1 MLIKHKLSIF
11 SAVFFLLLLMFTI
24 ANIFLFGKLHSNVQL
39 MDNISKINKKHDVLR
54 YSVTEFCKV
63 GKYWGYSA
71 NYKYRRM
78 YDEKK
83 NAVLKSFG
91 DLAPYMENRTD
102 FQRIGQIFEELDKK
116 VNNILSFRD
125 PVGDQRV
132 IMLVRHLEET
142 ELQILSLLEETSAES
157 LSRLDLVSQSAEKM
171 KKTLSFYIMI
181 IIIVFFLVSFALSL
195 LLSQTF
201 SNPLNHILTATDKIS
216 AGNLDYRI
224 DYRRNDEFGLLSE
237 RFNKMIDKVN
247 ETESKLRSQLHDTR
261 LLLDIS
267 KTITATQDLRSILDI
282 ITSTIFKRTE
292 VLGAA
297 VYLSSIDSHFFVAS
311 SKMSQKG
318 IEFPEKLD
326 RESEFAKDVLDR
338 DMPVFYD
345 KSTFGPGTPHKIII
359 CSLMMDNTTKGLLVI
374 AFKESVT
381 ESHELS
387 NLYMSIANSIS
398 NAVYRVDLFNETQ
411 IQLRRLT
418 AFYELGKIVNI
429 STTFE
434 ELFSKV
440 SEKMTSLLRA
450 RGCIIRIFQDDV
462 LLAKSSHGLPI
473 EHIESWSPKLGEGI
487 AGTVAAE
494 KKSLLIE
501 NVNLLPESMHLP
513 GIQVT
518 SVVAVPMLLGTA
530 LVGTIGLFDKKD
542 DEGTIISFNHDD
554 LATAEGFASITAL
567 AIEKIRNIE
576 RDRTR
581 EIDAIEAKKRMET
594 LFDSVRGGIIT
605 LDRNWNILLANK
617 YIESWTDKSINEII
631 GKNSIDVF
639 HTAENMIC
647 PHCAAKATFETGE
660 INTITQSRGINYA
673 ELSSYPIKDDTGE
686 IIEVVIFIRDITDR
700 VLYQEEILSLYKEVS
715 QTKEYLES
723 LIDNT
728 PDAIVTSDIDGII
741 ISWNKGAEKIYG
753 YSEEEALNNFLPFVP
768 DFLRE
773 REIKYIDRLKKG
785 EIIKDIETIRV
796 NKEGRIFEVSLT
808 LSPIKDT
815 SGEVIGITG
824 ISRDISEKK
833 KVEKEL
839 IRRNQELSRLFFIS
853 SAMRG
858 TLEYEKLLR
867 MVLTAVTMS
876 DGLGFNRALLF
887 LVDEEHNTL
896 RGEMGVGPASA
907 EEAWQIWDKL
917 SLEKKSLPELLSE
930 VEESP
935 LKKDSFLDRLST
947 GMTIS
952 LEDDT
957 TLTRAVKEK
966 KPINVVDVHHEPL
979 SDTALIQLLDTHA
992 YAAIPLV
999 SRDKVLGLLWVDNY
1013 FNRKPITDEDI
1024 RFLRGF
1030 ADQVAAALESARLF
1044 EQVKLAEAELE
1055 NIFES
1060 ISDMVYFN
1068 TNDYTIKN
1076 INKAVADKIGKP
1088 AHEIIGKKCYE
1099 IFHGMNRPL
1108 EICPHH
1114 KTVETKK
1121 AYVEEIDEPHLGGT
1135 FLTSSSPIFNT
1146 QGDFIGTV
1154 HVVRDITELKKLQ
1167 DKLSMAERMAALGE
1181 VAAKVA
1187 HEIRNPL
1194 VSIGGFSRRLEKKL
1208 DGSMKEYASII
1219 SKEVSRLEE
1228 ILREILGYVRDIKL
1242 SKEITRMST
1251 IFEEALSLLN
1261 EQIRKK
1267 NIRIER
1273 QLDDTSAVV
1282 EVDVNRIKESLINI
1296 LGNAIDI
1303 LPSNGTIVMKAY
1315 TEDGYSVT
1323 EISDTGPGIDT
1334 KDLPYIF
1341 DPFYTTKVTGTGL
1354 GLAITHR
1361 IIEQHAGKIEVR
1373 SALGEGAVFKISIPI
1388 KEVSEYESVDS

>member
-11 SAVFFLLLLMFTI
+11 SAVFFLLLLLFTL
-24 ANIFLFGKLHSNVQL
+24 ANTFLFEKIHSNVQL
-39 MDNISKINKKHDVLR
+39 MEDISNINRKHDALR
-54 YSVTEFCKV
+54 HSITEFCKV
-63 GKYWGYSA
+63 GKYWGYSGDF
-71 NYKYRRM
+71 KYRRM
-78 YDEKK
+78 YDEKRQ
-83 NAVLKSFG
+83 AVLKSFG
-91 DLAPYMENRTD
+91 DLAPYMENRRD
-102 FQRIGQIFEELDKK
+102 FHLVGQMFQK
-116 VNNILSFRD
+116 VDSTVSSILSFRD
-125 PVGDQRV
+125 PVGDQKV
-132 IMLVRHLEET
+132 VVLVRQLDEG
-142 ELQILSLLEETSAES
+142 ELQILSLLEDTSEES
-157 LSRLDLVSQSAEKM
+157 LSRLQEVSQNAEKM
-171 KKTLSFYIMI
+171 KKSLSFYILLI
-181 IIIVFFLVSFALSL
+181 VIVFFVVSFALSL

-201 SNPLNHILTATDKIS
+201 SNPLNQILTATDRIS
-216 AGNLDYRI
+216 AGNLEYRI
-224 DYRRNDEFGLLSE
+224 DYQRKDEFGILSG
-237 RFNKMIDKVN
+237 RFNQMIDKVN
-247 ETESKLRSQLHDTR
+247 ETESKLRSQLYNTQ

-267 KTITATQDLRSILDI
+267 NAITTSHDLQNTLGIV
-282 ITSTIFKRTE
+282 TSTIFERAE

-297 VYLSSIDSHFFVAS
+297 IYLKKTETPLLIVSSSF
-311 SKMSQKG
+311 SQKS
-318 IEFPEKLD
+318 IEFPESLSD
-326 RESEFAKDVLDR
+326 DIDSIKDVLVHSKPALIETSPFD
-338 DMPVFYD
+338 PTSSS
-345 KSTFGPGTPHKIII
+345 KTII
-359 CSLMMDNTTKGLLVI
+359 CPLIIDSKTRGILIIVLTSSVI
-374 AFKESVT
+374 QT
-381 ESHELS
+381 HELS
-387 NLYMSIANSIS
+387 NLYMSIAQSVSTAINRIFLS
-398 NAVYRVDLFNETQ
+398 DETQ

-418 AFYELGKIVNI
+418 ALYELGKIVNV
-429 STTFE
+429 STNLD
-434 ELFSKV
+434 ELFSRV
-440 SEKMTSLLRA
+440 SEKMTVLLNA
-450 RGCIIRIFQDDV
+450 KGCVIRILEDNK
-462 LLAKSSHGLPI
+462 LPAKSSFGLPL
-473 EHIESWSPKLGEGI
+473 ESVESWTPSVGEGI
-487 AGTVAAE
+487 AGQVAYE
-494 KKSLLIE
+494 KKPLLIE
-501 NVNLLPESMHLP
+501 NLHRLPERMHLP
-513 GIQVT
+513 GIPIT
-518 SVVAVPMLLGTA
+518 SVVAVPMLLGES
-530 LVGTIGLFDKKD
+530 LMGTIGLYDKKD
-542 DEGTIISFNHDD
+542 SEGNIISFSPDD
-554 LATAEGFASITAL
+554 LATAEGFASIFAL

-576 RDRTR
+576 RDRAR
-581 EIDAIEAKKRMET
+581 EVSALEAKKRMET

-617 YIESWTDKSINEII
+617 YIESWTDRNIADII

-673 ELSSYPIKDDTGE
+673 ELSSYPIKDDSGE
-686 IIEVVIFIRDITDR
+686 IIEVVVFIRDITDR

-741 ISWNKGAEKIYG
+741 TSWNKGAEKIYG
-753 YSEEEALNNFLPFVP
+753 YTEEEALNNFLPFVP

-773 REIKYIDRLKKG
+773 REIKYIERLKKG

-858 TLEYEKLLR
+858 TLEFEKLLR

-876 DGLGFNRALLF
+876 DGLGFNRAILF
-887 LVDEEHNTL
+887 LVDEEHNAL

-952 LEDDT
+952 LEDTT
-957 TLTRAVKEK
+957 TLTLAVKEK
-966 KPINVVDVHHEPL
+966 KPINVVDVHHEPMA
-979 SDTALIQLLDTHA
+979 DTALIQLLDTHA
-992 YAAIPLV
+992 YAAIPLI

-1076 INKAVADKIGKP
+1076 INKAVAQKIGKP

-1099 IFHGMNRPL
+1099 IFHGMDRPL

-1121 AYVEEIDEPHLGGT
+1121 AYVEELEEPHLGGT

-1146 QGDFIGTV
+1146 QGEFIGTV

-1167 DKLSMAERMAALGE
+1167 DKLSMSERMAALGE

-1242 SKEITRMST
+1242 NKQITHMGT
-1251 IFEEALSLLN
+1251 IIEEALSLFSD
-1261 EQIRKK
+1261 QIRKK
-1267 NIRIER
+1267 NIHIER
-1273 QLDDTSAVV
+1273 EMEIPSSFV

-1296 LGNAIDI
+1296 IGNAIDI
-1303 LPSNGTIVMKAY
+1303 ISPNGSIIIKTY
-1315 TEDGYSVT
+1315 TEDGFSVT

-1361 IIEQHAGKIEVR
+1361 IVEQHSGKIEVR
-1373 SALGEGAVFKISIPI
+1373 SSSGEGAVFKISIPV
-1388 KEVSEYESVDS
+1388 KEVSEYESIDS